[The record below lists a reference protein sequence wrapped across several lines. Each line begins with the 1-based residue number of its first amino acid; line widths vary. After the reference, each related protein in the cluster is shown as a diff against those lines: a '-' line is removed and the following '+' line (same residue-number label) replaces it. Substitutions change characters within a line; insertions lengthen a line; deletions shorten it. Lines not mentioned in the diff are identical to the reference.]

1 MGTNQNSSEFIDVRY
16 KDYIIYSKLAKEI
29 GYPIRLDLLN
39 QEFNLMDSTRKLPD
53 LLSNYNNY
61 ESNGITEVRQD
72 RLLQMNNLNDNVELT
87 LSKLINYNRKYNP
100 EIKLNLSGSRLDYFN
115 FDLFRLSSGVYR
127 VLISSN
133 DKINSKLLYY
143 EKGFDCLIE
152 DENYDMSIN
161 DDILY
166 VKHKFDENKLVFI
179 KSIYLINQYEV

>member
-1 MGTNQNSSEFIDVRY
+1 MGINQSSSEFVDVRY

-100 EIKLNLSGSRLDYFN
+100 EIKLNLSG
-115 FDLFRLSSGVYR
+115 
-127 VLISSN
+127 N
-133 DKINSKLLYY
+133 D
-143 EKGFDCLIE
+143 
-152 DENYDMSIN
+152 
-161 DDILY
+161 
-166 VKHKFDENKLVFI
+166 
-179 KSIYLINQYEV
+179 